1 MQSVKELLGMKS
13 LYKDMVDDLNDREL
27 RVSQMTQ
34 SQLKIDNQALIL
46 RNELMQSQ
54 KTVEQLRKEID

>member
-1 MQSVKELLGMKS
+1 MKELLGMKS

-46 RNELMQSQ
+46 RNELMQS
-54 KTVEQLRKEID
+54 

>member
-1 MQSVKELLGMKS
+1 MKELLGMKS

>member
-46 RNELMQSQ
+46 RNELM
-54 KTVEQLRKEID
+54 